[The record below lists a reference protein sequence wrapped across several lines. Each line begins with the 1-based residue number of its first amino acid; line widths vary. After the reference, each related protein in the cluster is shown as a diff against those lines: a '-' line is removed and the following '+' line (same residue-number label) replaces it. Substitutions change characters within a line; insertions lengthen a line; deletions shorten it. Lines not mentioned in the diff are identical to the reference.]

1 MATNPMQRKARN
13 SFLAGMLITLIV
25 AVLVAAFLVYQI
37 MGKQEEIKKLKAK
50 QSTVYVINQDVES
63 GNEVTEDMFE
73 LRTVITSVS
82 ETLEPADLFYEYDET
97 TQSTKVK
104 KFKARI
110 DLQEGMIIT
119 PNMLVEENK
128 DLTNDT
134 RLMEYSMIELPTELV
149 RGKTVDIRLSLPTGQ
164 DYIVCSKKFVEKCN
178 LDTIWIKMAEDEILT
193 LGNAIIES
201 YIIEGAKLYATM
213 YVEAGSQ
220 EASTVTYVASG
231 EVFAFIQNN
240 PNILENSTQELVN
253 RLTVYSKSELQLQR
267 NNSIAPVLSQ
277 YEDERN
283 SAVSAGVSEEKTK
296 VKASRE
302 EYLTELGEI

>member
-13 SFLAGMLITLIV
+13 SFLAGMLITLIL

-37 MGKQEEIKKLKAK
+37 MGKEEEITKLKK
-50 QSTVYVINQDVES
+50 MQSSVYVLNTDVES
-63 GNEVTEDMFE
+63 GNEVTEDMFVKK
-73 LRTVITSVS
+73 TVITSVKDTIEPS
-82 ETLEPADLFYEYDET
+82 ELFFQFDET
-97 TQSTKVK
+97 TQSNILK
-104 KFKARI
+104 KYKARI
-110 DLQEGMIIT
+110 DLQEGMIVT
-119 PNMLVEENK
+119 ENMLVEENK

-149 RGKTVDIRLSLPTGQ
+149 KGKTIDIRLSLPSGQ

-201 YIIEGAKLYATM
+201 YIIEGAKLYATL

-231 EVFAFIQNN
+231 EVISFLQNN
-240 PNILENSTQELVN
+240 PNILENSTQELVK
-253 RLTVYSKSELQLQR
+253 RLNVYQNSALQLQR
-267 NNSIAPVLSQ
+267 TNSIAPELSK
-277 YEDERN
+277 YDDDRN
-283 SAVSAGVSEEKTK
+283 SAVSSGVSEEKSK

-302 EYLTELGEI
+302 MYLTELGEI